1 MTSQKPDRR
10 KVAASTADEAE
21 SLVVTILTWLST
33 QPDLMNRFLAL
44 SGIDIGDLRHV
55 VREPGFGGGLTGFL
69 MNHEPTLMAF
79 CAENGVGVERVQS
92 CHRLLTGPNEDAWL

>member
-1 MTSQKPDRR
+1 MANQIADRK
-10 KVAASTADEAE
+10 KVAAPSTDEAE
-21 SLVVTILTWLST
+21 ALVVTILTWLST

-44 SGIDIGDLRHV
+44 SGIDIGDLRHI
-55 VREPGFGGGLTGFL
+55 VREPGFAGGLTGFL